1 VLFKNEGRM
10 ADESGI
16 QRFDADLFGLSISN
30 IKVMDPQNDAAP
42 PPLPNPVFLDAAEK
56 HARTWGMF
64 CHLSGLAGCF
74 LPWIAHLAGP
84 LLVWLVKRND
94 HPAIDANGKE
104 ALNFQISMALY
115 SALGCMLLAVT
126 VVGIFAI
133 PFFLGVLYVL
143 NILGAVVGAIRASDG
158 KFFRFPFTLRFLK

>member
-1 VLFKNEGRM
+1 MKFRCLILTYWDRVFL
-10 ADESGI
+10 
-16 QRFDADLFGLSISN
+16 LSAI
-30 IKVMDPQNDAAP
+30 MDPQNDAAP
-42 PPLPNPVFLDAAEK
+42 PPLPNHVFIDAAEK

-115 SALGCMLLAVT
+115 SALGCLLLAVT
-126 VVGIFAI
+126 VVGILAI

-143 NILGAVVGAIRASDG
+143 NIIGAVVGAIRASDG
-158 KFFRFPFTLRFLK
+158 RFFRFPLILRFVR